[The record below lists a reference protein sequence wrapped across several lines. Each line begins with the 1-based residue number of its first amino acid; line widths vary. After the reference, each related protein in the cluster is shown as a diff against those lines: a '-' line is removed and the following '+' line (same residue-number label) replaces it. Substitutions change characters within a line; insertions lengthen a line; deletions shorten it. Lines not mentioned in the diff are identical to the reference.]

1 MRVRVFVLAGLATVM
16 AASAIVIAQEGS
28 RGAGPVAASGEWRWY
43 SGDLGSS
50 KYSALDQINKDNVSQ
65 LKIAWRRSGVDE
77 SIKQRKADLSVP
89 RDFRATPLMINGML
103 YSPNGI
109 GLVEAFHAG
118 TGKTVWVQQ
127 PFPDEAEQGLSG
139 DSTRSVAYWSD
150 GSAQRLF
157 VIRGEYMIALD
168 ADTGRPVA
176 DWGDGGRLNLK
187 VGLGP
192 RAT

>member
-89 RDFRATPLMINGML
+89 RDFRAKSQAISERKIAGRVTLDQLTGNRDASL
-103 YSPNGI
+103 NSPSRHQTS
-109 GLVEAFHAG
+109 F
-118 TGKTVWVQQ
+118 
-127 PFPDEAEQGLSG
+127 
-139 DSTRSVAYWSD
+139 
-150 GSAQRLF
+150 SATF
-157 VIRGEYMIALD
+157 
-168 ADTGRPVA
+168 
-176 DWGDGGRLNLK
+176 
-187 VGLGP
+187 
-192 RAT
+192 